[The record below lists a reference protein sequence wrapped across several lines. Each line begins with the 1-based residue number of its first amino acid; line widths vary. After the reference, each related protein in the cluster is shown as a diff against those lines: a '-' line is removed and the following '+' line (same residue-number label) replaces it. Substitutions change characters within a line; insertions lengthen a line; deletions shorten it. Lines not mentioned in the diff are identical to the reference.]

1 MFKSFRVAGA
11 AAFGL
16 AGISFLLAY
25 GVTTAA
31 SAQVQSF
38 EAPVMVAPAVAT
50 PVEPDSS
57 ETFSGDEAPASLA
70 ELVAAWQADAPL
82 DDEARCLAIAV
93 FFESRS
99 ESLEGQLAVAN
110 VVIDRARSGRFA
122 DSLCGVV
129 TQKGQF
135 GFVRGGRLPDVPSDR
150 PAWRTA
156 QAIAQ
161 IALEES
167 WDNPAEGALFFHAV
181 HSPAKWN
188 RPLVTRIGRHIFYR

>member
-1 MFKSFRVAGA
+1 MFKSFRVASA

-16 AGISFLLAY
+16 VGVSFLLAY

-50 PVEPDSS
+50 AVEPTSS
-57 ETFSGDEAPASLA
+57 EDFSGDDAPDSLA
-70 ELVAAWQADAPL
+70 ELVAAWKADGPL
-82 DDEARCLAIAV
+82 DAESRCLATAV
-93 FFESRS
+93 FFEARS

-110 VVIDRARSGRFA
+110 VVIGRARSGRFA

-135 GFVRGGRLPDVPSDR
+135 GFVRGGRMPEVPTSR

-167 WDNPAEGALFFHAV
+167 WRNPAEGALFFHAAYS
-181 HSPAKWN
+181 SPKWD
-188 RPLVTRIGRHIFYR
+188 RPLVARIGRHIFYR